1 MFKRSSGILLH
12 PTSLPSPHGIGDLGK
27 GAYDFVD
34 FLVASK
40 QKLWQILPLGPTGF
54 GDSPYQCFSAF
65 AGNPLLISLDKLVQ
79 QGFLKEEDI
88 NPPKKFDDNH
98 VEFGEV
104 INFKFSVYKKAY
116 NNFKKYATKVEKGKY
131 ENYCHNQREWLEDY
145 ALFMALKEYHKGAV
159 WNTWD
164 KSIAKREASALEYW
178 QEKLK
183 EEIGFQKFIQYIFY
197 EQWMDLKSYANK
209 NFIEVIGDI
218 PIFVAFDSAD
228 VWSRPELFC
237 LDEKG
242 YPTEVAGVPPDYFS
256 LTGQLWGNPL
266 YNWDKMQEDDY
277 RWWIDRFKVTLQLVD
292 IVRLDHFR
300 GFEAYWAVPYGEKTA
315 VNGTWR
321 KGPGADLFS
330 SIEKALGKLPIIAED
345 LGFITKEVHQIREQ
359 FNFPGMKILQFAFDS
374 KEESDVIPHKY
385 EKNSVVYTGTHDN
398 DTILG
403 WFEKASPQDREY
415 ALKYA
420 KSDGK
425 DISWDII
432 QLALSTVCNIA
443 IIPLQDLL
451 SLGAEGRMNI
461 PGTTSGNWT
470 WRFKEGDLTENIAQ
484 RLATLTKL
492 YGRY

>member
-12 PTSLPSPHGIGDLGK
+12 PTSLPSPYGIGDLGK
-27 GAYDFVD
+27 EAYDFVD

-79 QGFLKEEDI
+79 EGFLKKEDI
-88 NPPKKFDDNH
+88 KPPKKFDDNH

-104 INFKFSVYKKAY
+104 INFKFSVFNKAY
-116 NNFKKYATKVEKGKY
+116 NNFKKHATKIQKEKY
-131 ENYCHNQREWLEDY
+131 ENYCHNQKKWLDDY
-145 ALFMALKEYHKGAV
+145 ALFMALKEHYKGAV

-164 KSIAKREASALEYW
+164 KPIAKREASALEYW
-178 QEKLK
+178 KEKLK

-228 VWSRPELFC
+228 VWSQPELFC

-256 LTGQLWGNPL
+256 ATGQLWGNPL
-266 YNWDKMQEDDY
+266 YNWDKMKEDDY
-277 RWWIDRFKVTLQLVD
+277 KWWIDRFKVTLQLVD

-315 VNGTWR
+315 VNGVWR

-345 LGFITKEVHQIREQ
+345 LGFITKEVHEIREQ

-374 KEESDVIPHKY
+374 KEESDVIPYKY

-415 ALKYA
+415 ALKYS

-443 IIPLQDLL
+443 IFPLQDIL
-451 SLGAEGRMNI
+451 SLGAEGRMNV
-461 PGTTSGNWT
+461 PGTASGNWT
-470 WRFKEGDLTENIAQ
+470 WRFKKGDLTESIAL
-484 RLATLTKL
+484 RLAELTKL